1 MVAAVRKGRSMR
13 SVAAQFGV
21 GLYTVQRWVAHAAGK
36 RLDRVDWSDSRGGRR
51 EGHATPPDVESLVID
66 LRSQL
71 RDSSDLGEFGAA
83 AIHRELTKRKKRLRI
98 DRIPSVRTIG
108 RILER
113 RGALDGRR
121 RRRSP
126 APPKGWYL
134 PDVREHRAEL
144 DSFDIVEGLVIQ
156 GGTQVEVLNGISLLG
171 GLPASWVDSAWTAK
185 STLKTLISHWRE
197 HGFPDYVQ
205 FDNDTIFQGAHRW
218 PDTFGRV
225 TRMCLQLGITVVFAP
240 PRETGFQASIENY
253 NGRWQS
259 KVWQRFH
266 HPSLDALRN
275 RSDAYVAACHERSAS
290 RIEAA
295 PKRWPVPRGWKLDL
309 SKPLKGT
316 VIFIRRTN
324 DKGHVQLL
332 GHKFHVSG
340 SWCHRLVRCNV
351 DLTAGRIRIYQ
362 LRRREPTR
370 QPLLTAFNYRTPTKP
385 FQGDSD

>member
-21 GLYTVQRWVAHAAGK
+21 GLYTVQRWVAHAGGQ
-36 RLDRVDWSDSRGGRR
+36 RLDRVEWSGSRGGRR
-51 EGHATPPDVESLVID
+51 EGQATPAEIESLILD
-66 LRSQL
+66 LRTEL
-71 RDSSDLGEFGAA
+71 RDSSQLGEFGAA
-83 AIHRELTKRKKRLRI
+83 AIHRELTRRQKKLRI
-98 DRIPSVRTIG
+98 ERIPSVRTIG

-121 RRRSP
+121 RRRFLP
-126 APPKGWYL
+126 PPKGWYL
-134 PDVREHRAEL
+134 SDVRDQRAEL

-156 GGTQVEVLNGISLLG
+156 GGTHVEVLNGISLLG
-171 GLPASWVDSAWTAK
+171 GLPASWVGTAWTAK
-185 STLKTLISHWRE
+185 STVKTLLAHWRAS
-197 HGFPDYVQ
+197 GCPDYVQ
-205 FDNDTIFQGAHRW
+205 FDNDTIFQGAHQW

-225 TRMCLQLGITVVFAP
+225 TRMCLQLGVTVVFAP
-240 PRETGFQASIENY
+240 PRETGFQASIESY

-266 HPSLDALRN
+266 HPSLEVLRK
-275 RSDAYVAACHERSAS
+275 RSNAYVAACRERSAS

-295 PKRWPVPRGWKLDL
+295 PTRSRVPRGWKLDL
-309 SKPLKGT
+309 SRPLNGT

-332 GHKFHVSG
+332 GHDYHVSS

-370 QPLLTAFNYRTPTKP
+370 QPLLKSFEYKTPQKP
-385 FQGDSD
+385 FHG

>member
-21 GLYTVQRWVAHAAGK
+21 GRFTVQRWVAHAAGQ

-51 EGHATPPDVESLVID
+51 EAQATSPEIESLIVE
-66 LRSQL
+66 LRVEL

-83 AIHRELTKRKKRLRI
+83 AIHRELSKRRKTLRI

-113 RGALDGRR
+113 CGALDGRR
-121 RRRSP
+121 RRRFP

-134 PDVREHRAEL
+134 PDVRKQRAEL
-144 DSFDIVEGLVIQ
+144 DSFDIVQGLVIQ
-156 GGTQVEVLNGISLLG
+156 GGTQVEVLNAISLLG
-171 GLPASWVDSAWTAK
+171 GLPGSWVGTAWTAK
-185 STLKTLISHWRE
+185 STVNTLISHWRE
-197 HGFPDYVQ
+197 QGCPDYAQ
-205 FDNDTIFQGAHRW
+205 FDNDTVFQGAHQW

-225 TRMCLQLGITVVFAP
+225 TRLCLQLDVIPVFAP
-240 PRETGFQASIENY
+240 PRETGFQASIESY

-266 HPSLDALRN
+266 HPSLQALKD
-275 RSDAYVAACHERSAS
+275 RSNAYVAACRERSAS

-295 PKRWPVPRGWKLDL
+295 PTRTEVPRGWKLDL
-309 SKPLKGT
+309 SRPLKGA

-332 GHKFHVSG
+332 GHDYHVSD

-351 DLTAGRIRIYQ
+351 DLTAGRVRIYQ

-370 QPLLTAFNYRTPTKP
+370 QPLLKSFDYETPTKP
-385 FQGDSD
+385 FQGDLG